1 MKLILKQKVRV
12 IKMKKLLTSIGRF
25 FGKIFKFLYKILD
38 VIIIVPLSKFFY
50 FIGDKLSS
58 KNGGFEKFLN
68 NPNTLIYL
76 SLFFAFIIF
85 FAVDNGVVSLTGSE
99 SVVLTKIP
107 ITADYNEEEYVVE
120 GIPETADIVLMGKKS
135 GLYLAEQLV
144 DEHKLTLD
152 LSGYT
157 SGTHKVKLKYNNPIK
172 LDYKLDP
179 SKITLVIHSK
189 ISESRTIT
197 ADILNKDKLNETLVI
212 SSVKLDRDTVI
223 IKSYKEKLEK
233 VASVK
238 ALVDVNALNV
248 DKPGEYK
255 LENVKLVAYDEMGT
269 EITNIEIVPGTVTAT
284 VTVTS
289 PSKVVPIKVVPV
301 GDVASGSAIGSISAN
316 VNTVTLYGDDETL
329 KSIDEIT
336 VNINVDGLSK
346 DKTYQ
351 ETIEKPNG
359 VRSMSNTNV
368 TIKVV
373 MEKETSKEFKDIPLT
388 FENLDTDKYRALASS
403 QSDTK
408 VNVVVKGVKTLLD
421 KLKSENIKAYVD
433 LSDLA
438 EGEYEVPVMVT
449 GDDVRLSYSSRTTKI
464 KVIINKK

>member
-1 MKLILKQKVRV
+1 
-12 IKMKKLLTSIGRF
+12 
-25 FGKIFKFLYKILD
+25 
-38 VIIIVPLSKFFY
+38 
-50 FIGDKLSS
+50 
-58 KNGGFEKFLN
+58 
-68 NPNTLIYL
+68 
-76 SLFFAFIIF
+76 
-85 FAVDNGVVSLTGSE
+85 
-99 SVVLTKIP
+99 
-107 ITADYNEEEYVVE
+107 
-120 GIPETADIVLMGKKS
+120 MGKKS

-289 PSKVVPIKVVPV
+289 PSKVVPVKVVPV

-336 VNINVDGLSK
+336 VKINVDGLSK

-388 FENLDTDKYRALASS
+388 FENLDTEKYRALASS
-403 QSDTK
+403 QNDTK

-421 KLKSENIKAYVD
+421 KLNSENIKAYVD